1 MPCDTTLHSTKTI
14 LTQYGYTEA
23 YATSP
28 FQSAL
33 PTKFFPTEGRWSKEM
48 GTLTFLLISTFP
60 LLFNLKCQL
69 LLHKREDHKCKKK
82 KRPFIKVEEMT
93 RQRLKTHPRQNNV
106 MEGRLFLILIHG
118 IVWFYISFIIL

>member
-1 MPCDTTLHSTKTI
+1 MSCDTTLHSTKTI
-14 LTQYGYTEA
+14 LTQNGYTEA
-23 YATSP
+23 YATSL

-48 GTLTFLLISTFP
+48 GMLTFLLISTFP

-69 LLHKREDHKCKKK
+69 LLYKREDHKCKKK
-82 KRPFIKVEEMT
+82 KRPSIKLKEMT

-106 MEGRLFLILIHG
+106 TEGRLFLILIHG
-118 IVWFYISFIIL
+118 IVRFYISFIIL